1 MNSVG
6 ELIIKINQK
15 HTVSILK
22 NFKKLKKKTNLSSNN
37 LQEIEAISNLI
48 QLKELDLSNNLIMD
62 VKALEYLNNL
72 VILNISYNPISL
84 NNTFNYSYKF
94 QKIYINSNQKNIF
107 NGLKNNNIE
116 RMNDHILFLKAM
128 NIITIDNVNYLNCE
142 QVIFFSKYN
151 INFNLFFPNQIDE
164 FHSKCKSL

>member
-48 QLKELDLSNNLIMD
+48 QLKELDLSNNLIKD
-62 VKALEYLNNL
+62 VKALEYYNNL
-72 VILNISYNPISL
+72 VILNISYYPISS
-84 NNTFNYSYKF
+84 NNSFDYS
-94 QKIYINSNQKNIF
+94 
-107 NGLKNNNIE
+107 
-116 RMNDHILFLKAM
+116 
-128 NIITIDNVNYLNCE
+128 
-142 QVIFFSKYN
+142 
-151 INFNLFFPNQIDE
+151 
-164 FHSKCKSL
+164 